1 MKQASTVFLPVI
13 LDVVHLLTV
22 ILEALLLNQLDYLL
36 TDVVV
41 VKDLI
46 IHISFEKKGVLPL
59 FSQ

>member
-22 ILEALLLNQLDYLL
+22 IPEALLLNQLDYLL

>member
-1 MKQASTVFLPVI
+1 MPTFIVVPAQAEI
-13 LDVVHLLTV
+13 Y
-22 ILEALLLNQLDYLL
+22 LEALLLNQLDYLL

>member
-46 IHISFEKKGVLPL
+46 IHISFEKTGVLPL

>member
-1 MKQASTVFLPVI
+1 VKQASTVFLPVI